1 MDLFYKKIFKEKM
14 HALIFYLKI
23 IQPSK
28 KNLQTKSLFIVSN
41 ISKIKFLIKKQLL
54 LEYQIF

>member
-1 MDLFYKKIFKEKM
+1 M

-28 KNLQTKSLFIVSN
+28 KNLQTKSLFIISN

>member
-1 MDLFYKKIFKEKM
+1 M
-14 HALIFYLKI
+14 HTLIFYLKI

-28 KNLQTKSLFIVSN
+28 KNFQAKSLFIISN
-41 ISKIKFLIKKQLL
+41 IFKIKFLIKKQLL